1 MKPRPRH
8 GRHLEGSVNRNRAL
22 ASLAGSR
29 RGREALH
36 ETMEQENTKS
46 RWPLWVGIFVW
57 LGMGATI
64 ALAYVQ
70 TFLV

>member
-1 MKPRPRH
+1 M
-8 GRHLEGSVNRNRAL
+8 NR
-22 ASLAGSR
+22 G
-29 RGREALH
+29 
-36 ETMEQENTKS
+36 ENKA

-57 LGMGATI
+57 LGMAATI